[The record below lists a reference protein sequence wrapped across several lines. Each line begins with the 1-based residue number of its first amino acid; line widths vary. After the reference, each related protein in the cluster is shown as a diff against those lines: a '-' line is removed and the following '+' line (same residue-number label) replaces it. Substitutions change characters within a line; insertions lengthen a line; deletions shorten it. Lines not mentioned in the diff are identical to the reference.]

1 MRVDGESWWELM
13 GDVRVDEIWWE
24 LVRDGELMRDGE
36 SW

>member
-1 MRVDGESWWELM
+1 MRVDGESWWELI

-24 LVRDGELMRDGE
+24 LVRVGE